1 MIKSTYVRN
10 FIFTFDFM
18 GLKELQELRENR
30 DKPKEKK
37 VYRIPKKS
45 AKKIAKEAEE
55 KKASSVE
62 GKEETLNEWFQKI
75 EDRHWGKQDLDIDG
89 FDHEENDVELPAC
102 MECGVKI
109 SRLLARHATAHLLP
123 KKLFKSVST
132 NDLNY
137 LILGAGCGCHDKT
150 HSLKTFVQ
158 MKIWPQAAKQINQLL
173 PLLSYDELKFVSQQL
188 YDALENY

>member
-1 MIKSTYVRN
+1 
-10 FIFTFDFM
+10 M
-18 GLKELQELRENR
+18 GLKELQNIRENR

-45 AKKIAKEAEE
+45 AKKIKQEAEI
-55 KKASSVE
+55 KKANSVE
-62 GKEETLNEWFQKI
+62 GKEESLNEWFQRIAKKHTLGGI
-75 EDRHWGKQDLDIDG
+75 GL
-89 FDHEENDVELPAC
+89 C
-102 MECGVKI
+102 MECGAPI
-109 SRLLARHATAHLLP
+109 PIEFMRHATAHLLP
-123 KKLFKSVST
+123 KKLFKSVAT

-150 HSLKTFVQ
+150 HRIDKFVQ
-158 MKIWPQAAKQINQLL
+158 MKVWPEAAKRINALL